1 MSGIGYRLKRWS
13 YSGGRLL
20 VTSGG
25 RGSGPPGPE
34 SSSRAAAIRL
44 ATRLKRLTE
53 VQHEATEDLA
63 SWCASRGLES
73 EVLSTARLVRPGLP
87 RPLEG
92 GSVHSN
98 FLAWSETPVPERR
111 LFRIP
116 GARLWGPDGIV
127 VLPDGS
133 LAAESVYDRHHLER
147 NPAYRKPMPRRS
159 RTVKGDHFS
168 LLGPF
173 SNRGNYF
180 HWFHDALLRLH
191 GVQER
196 LPAGTGYLVPPRL
209 AEFQR
214 ESLRLLGV
222 PEESLMAYQGELWQ
236 PDQLWFASLP
246 PAGAQ
251 VSEAAEW
258 LRDRMWSAAGVGS
271 PGLRRRIY
279 ISRAGA
285 RWGRIANE
293 RQLLPVLGRFG
304 FEVVAC
310 EQLSVAEQVRLFSDA
325 RTIVSPLGAGQT
337 NSLFTPPGARI
348 LQILEPSAESRFF
361 VYRGL
366 AETCGHQYHYVIG
379 TTVPNP
385 DRPQYPDLE
394 LSPERLERALEAVDG

>member
-1 MSGIGYRLKRWS
+1 MH
-13 YSGGRLL
+13 
-20 VTSGG
+20 
-25 RGSGPPGPE
+25 P
-34 SSSRAAAIRL
+34 
-44 ATRLKRLTE
+44 
-53 VQHEATEDLA
+53 
-63 SWCASRGLES
+63 
-73 EVLSTARLVRPGLP
+73 
-87 RPLEG
+87 
-92 GSVHSN
+92 N
-98 FLAWSETPVPERR
+98 FVAWSETPVPERR

-133 LAAESVYDRHHLER
+133 LAAEGVYDRHHLER

-159 RTVKGDHFS
+159 RTVQGDHFS

-180 HWFHDALLRLH
+180 HWLHDALLRLH

-209 AEFQR
+209 AGFQR

-222 PEESLMAYQGELWQ
+222 PDESLVAYQGDLWQ
-236 PDQLWFASLP
+236 PEQLWFASLP
-246 PAGAQ
+246 PPGAQ
-251 VSEAAEW
+251 VFEAAEW

-285 RWGRIANE
+285 RWGRIVNE
-293 RQLLPVLGRFG
+293 RQLLPVLDRFG

-310 EQLSVAEQVRLFSDA
+310 EQLSVAQQVRLFSGVSA
-325 RTIVSPLGAGQT
+325 IVSPLGAGQT
-337 NSLFTPPGARI
+337 NALFAPPGARI
-348 LQILEPSAESRFF
+348 VQILEPSAESRFF
-361 VYRGL
+361 VYWGL
-366 AETCGHQYHYVIG
+366 AGTCGQEYHYVIG

-385 DRPQYPDLE
+385 AWPQYPDLE
-394 LSPERLERALEAVDG
+394 LSPERLERALESVVG

>member
-1 MSGIGYRLKRWS
+1 
-13 YSGGRLL
+13 
-20 VTSGG
+20 
-25 RGSGPPGPE
+25 
-34 SSSRAAAIRL
+34 
-44 ATRLKRLTE
+44 
-53 VQHEATEDLA
+53 
-63 SWCASRGLES
+63 
-73 EVLSTARLVRPGLP
+73 
-87 RPLEG
+87 
-92 GSVHSN
+92 VHPN
-98 FLAWSETPVPERR
+98 FVAWSETPVPERR

-116 GARLWGPDGIV
+116 GARLWGSDGIV

-159 RTVKGDHFS
+159 RTVEGAHFS

-196 LPAGTGYLVPPRL
+196 LPAGTRYLVPPRV
-209 AEFQR
+209 ADFQR

-222 PEESLMAYQGELWQ
+222 PDESLVTYQGELWQ

-251 VSEAAEW
+251 VFEAVQW

-293 RQLLPVLGRFG
+293 HQLLPVLDRFG

-310 EQLSVAEQVRLFSDA
+310 EQLSVAEQVRVFSDA

-337 NSLFTPPGARI
+337 NALFTPPGAKI
-348 LQILEPSAESRFF
+348 LQILEPSAENRFF
-361 VYRGL
+361 LYWGL
-366 AETCGHQYHYVIG
+366 AGTCGQPYHYLIG

-385 DRPQYPDLE
+385 DWPQYPDLE
-394 LSPERLERALEAVDG
+394 LSPERLELALEAVVG